1 MKKVICILC
10 ALALL
15 LSLGAC
21 AKKSAGVFPKPE
33 DVTIEALKDQTSPM
47 GMLAHAG
54 GFEIQWRDDDA
65 ANAGAY
71 ASTTIMRY
79 RYDGELIQINQI
91 ADYDDGDHTLLYFT
105 SDLKDPTLFVEN
117 AEGYSVSTLSD
128 REIQN
133 SLDQSLFGLD
143 SLDCEITSA
152 KKTADGYQIEY
163 DAGLNGAKTQH
174 VTMDVDPES
183 GAVKGAFI
191 SFYQDGAA
199 AGESKVT
206 ISYSNDVQID
216 TTPRDKAIEQGLYD
230 PEQAKAKAES
240 ATSGAASKFSFAA
253 YDLDGNLV
261 SFNDLAGAKLIMI
274 NFWEPWCQPCV
285 EEMPDLE
292 LLYED
297 YKDAGLMILGVFST
311 EGEDENVRA
320 VLKEAGTTY
329 PIVRCDNH
337 LALYQTDS
345 VPTTILVDGQG
356 NVLTDEPFI
365 GSRSYED
372 WLAIVSEYM
381 QAIDA
386 QSETE

>member
-1 MKKVICILC
+1 MKRIICIIC
-10 ALALL
+10 ALVLL
-15 LSLGAC
+15 LSLCAC
-21 AKKSAGVFPKPE
+21 SNKSTGVFPRPE
-33 DVTIEALKDQTSPM
+33 DVTIDALKDQTKPM
-47 GMLAHAG
+47 GMLSHAG
-54 GFEIQWRDDDA
+54 GFEIQWRDDDE
-65 ANAGAY
+65 ANAGTY
-71 ASTTIMRY
+71 ASTTVMRY
-79 RYDGELIQINQI
+79 RYDGEVIQINQI

-117 AEGYSVSTLSD
+117 AEGYRVSTLSD

-133 SLDQSLFGLD
+133 SLEQSLFGLETF
-143 SLDCEITSA
+143 DCEITSA

-163 DAGLNGAKTQH
+163 DAKLNDELAQH
-174 VTMDVDPES
+174 VTMDVDPDS
-183 GAVKGAFI
+183 GAVKGAVI

-199 AGESKVT
+199 VGESKVT
-206 ISYSNDVQID
+206 VSYSQDVKID

-230 PEQAKAKAES
+230 PEQAKAKAE
-240 ATSGAASKFSFAA
+240 AAMDGTSSRFSFAA

-274 NFWEPWCQPCV
+274 NYWEPWCQPCV

-297 YKDAGLMILGVFST
+297 YKDAGLTILGVFSS
-311 EGEDENVRA
+311 EGMDDDVRA
-320 VLKEAGTTY
+320 VLKEAGITY

-356 NVLTDEPFI
+356 NVLTDEPYI

-372 WLAIVSEYM
+372 WLAIISEYM

-386 QSETE
+386 QSAQE

>member
-1 MKKVICILC
+1 MKKIICIIC
-10 ALALL
+10 AFVLL

-21 AKKSAGVFPKPE
+21 SKKAAGVFPSPE
-33 DVTIEALKDQTSPM
+33 DVTIDALKDQTTPM

-65 ANAGAY
+65 ANNGAY
-71 ASTTIMRY
+71 ASTTVMRY
-79 RYDGELIQINQI
+79 RYDGELVQINQI

-117 AEGYSVSTLSD
+117 GEGYSVKVLSD
-128 REIQN
+128 REVQD

-143 SLDCEITSA
+143 SYDCEITSA
-152 KKTADGYQIEY
+152 KKTANGYQIEY
-163 DAGLNGAKTQH
+163 DAAMNDTTAQH

-183 GAVKGAFI
+183 GAVEGAVI
-191 SFYQDGAA
+191 SFYQNGEP

-206 ISYSNDVQID
+206 ITYSNDIEID
-216 TTPRDKAIEQGLYD
+216 TTPREKAIEQGLYD
-230 PEQAKAKAES
+230 PEQAKAKAEAAMNGS
-240 ATSGAASKFSFAA
+240 ASQFSFAA

-297 YKDAGLMILGVFST
+297 YRDAGLMILGVFST
-311 EGEDENVRA
+311 EGMDDDVRA

-329 PIVRCDNH
+329 PIVRCDSH

-345 VPTTILVDGQG
+345 VPTTIMVDGQG
-356 NVLTDEPFI
+356 NVLTDEPYI

-372 WLAIVSEYM
+372 WLTIISEQM

-386 QSETE
+386 ESEAE